1 VYFGG
6 GVPARVV
13 EEEEKAAR
21 NGANAE
27 GVVKEYMDEE
37 RAEEVVL
44 RRRVKDWGGRESGG
58 IGGRG
63 RRANGR
69 E

>member
-44 RRRVKDWGGRESGG
+44 RRRVKDWGGRESWGM
-58 IGGRG
+58 GGRG